1 MFASD
6 SVFLAHANA
15 TLEKWADIIDEE
27 LGDRWDVEFSD
38 GILTI
43 TLPDHRQYV
52 INRHLGNRQIWLSS
66 PISGAGRFDAT
77 NVGWVSARA
86 ADTVLHRLLME
97 EFQTLTGKT
106 VILTVPEYPAVL
118 SSPHR

>member
-6 SVFLAHANA
+6 SDFLAHANA
-15 TLEKWADIIDEE
+15 TLEGWGNLIDEK

-43 TLPDHRQYV
+43 TLPDRRQYV

-66 PISGAGRFDAT
+66 PVSGAMRFDAT
-77 NVGWVSARA
+77 PTGWICLRTPAIA
-86 ADTVLHRLLME
+86 LHQLLMDE
-97 EFQTLTGKT
+97 IRTISGETVTL
-106 VILTVPEYPAVL
+106 IVPEYPLVPVA
-118 SSPHR
+118 PH